1 VEEYKKM
8 IKTIF
13 QESNETYGVD
23 RICGELRKRG
33 KTASY
38 HRVKGFM
45 DDMGLHSIHKR
56 RRQKSLTD
64 SRKARGDEYVNL
76 VKDLEI
82 TEPFQAVSSDIS
94 YIRTME
100 GFEYLCTVKDIA
112 SGIVL
117 AETMA
122 EHMSSELVLVTIKK
136 ALNRWHLPAGTIFH
150 SDRGSQ
156 YTSKKVMEYLS
167 ENQIRQSFSRVGKPG
182 DNAWSE
188 SFFANLK
195 KEAVHWR
202 HFKTRE
208 EARQAIFAYIEGF
221 YNTSRIQKRL
231 YYLSPIQWLRRW
243 ENGHLSEV
251 A

>member
-94 YIRTME
+94 Y
-100 GFEYLCTVKDIA
+100 G
-112 SGIVL
+112 SVL
-117 AETMA
+117 
-122 EHMSSELVLVTIKK
+122 
-136 ALNRWHLPAGTIFH
+136 
-150 SDRGSQ
+150 
-156 YTSKKVMEYLS
+156 
-167 ENQIRQSFSRVGKPG
+167 
-182 DNAWSE
+182 
-188 SFFANLK
+188 
-195 KEAVHWR
+195 
-202 HFKTRE
+202 
-208 EARQAIFAYIEGF
+208 
-221 YNTSRIQKRL
+221 
-231 YYLSPIQWLRRW
+231 
-243 ENGHLSEV
+243 
-251 A
+251 

>member
-82 TEPFQAVSSDIS
+82 TEPFQ
-94 YIRTME
+94 T
-100 GFEYLCTVKDIA
+100 
-112 SGIVL
+112 
-117 AETMA
+117 
-122 EHMSSELVLVTIKK
+122 
-136 ALNRWHLPAGTIFH
+136 
-150 SDRGSQ
+150 
-156 YTSKKVMEYLS
+156 
-167 ENQIRQSFSRVGKPG
+167 
-182 DNAWSE
+182 
-188 SFFANLK
+188 
-195 KEAVHWR
+195 
-202 HFKTRE
+202 
-208 EARQAIFAYIEGF
+208 
-221 YNTSRIQKRL
+221 
-231 YYLSPIQWLRRW
+231 SPILMNAKAKKNEPYEKQQLKSISIKSFPELQT
-243 ENGHLSEV
+243 ENKVSLI
-251 A
+251 

>member
-1 VEEYKKM
+1 MVHQIAEVRLVIGLKVPRLYDL
-8 IKTIF
+8 IA
-13 QESNETYGVD
+13 S
-23 RICGELRKRG
+23 RIRNIQREAFSSFRWC
-33 KTASY
+33 
-38 HRVKGFM
+38 
-45 DDMGLHSIHKR
+45 R
-56 RRQKSLTD
+56 RRH
-64 SRKARGDEYVNL
+64 GCL

-136 ALNRWHLPAGTIFH
+136 ALNRWHLLAGTIFH

-221 YNTSRIQKRL
+221 YNTRRIQKRL

-243 ENGHLSEV
+243 ENGHLSKV